1 MKERFVKLFVP
12 MFLGLALTLASGCAF
27 TIDTSPDSYPF
38 PSAEVFAVTPGVKVD
53 VVNGHPD
60 PIRTQ
65 LEGSTWCDLQDMT
78 ETAAAI
84 TRRELAK
91 KGVVVGPGA
100 GKQVVLDAGK
110 QLVLRVL
117 EPSWTRGFAVMGGV
131 VTLEAKF
138 GAETIT
144 VVGDARSGAGPV
156 RVFDLSLTRAVEKL
170 LKRPDLLAYLN
181 AP

>member
-1 MKERFVKLFVP
+1 MKDKFVELFVP
-12 MFLGLALTLASGCAF
+12 TFLGLALTLASGCAF

-38 PSAEVFAVTPGVKVD
+38 PSADVFAVASGVKVD

-65 LEGSTWCDLQDMT
+65 LEGNTWCDLQDMT

-91 KGVVVGPGA
+91 KGVVVGPG
-100 GKQVVLDAGK
+100 AGK

-170 LKRPDLLAYLN
+170 LKRLDLLAYLN